1 MSTIDRQRVAA
12 VRKLEAMGYTFAA
25 GDWMQPANDAAEA
38 KRRLIMKKIIGSAL
52 VALSVLGGIASVANA
67 IPYPVGDE
75 TISQQEPSPN

>member
-1 MSTIDRQRVAA
+1 
-12 VRKLEAMGYTFAA
+12 
-25 GDWMQPANDAAEA
+25 
-38 KRRLIMKKIIGSAL
+38 MKKIIGSAL